1 MNNVKTGNKT
11 AAAHDPKDTIL
22 VNAIKTTANTKQIN
36 PICQLL
42 ISKTPSDVATPFPPL
57 NPKNIGNVCPKT
69 TAIPAICK
77 SNSLSKF
84 FAIFPT
90 IIAITIEI
98 TPFKI
103 SHINVIAAAF
113 FQLNAT
119 Y

>member
-57 NPKNIGNVCPKT
+57 KP
-69 TAIPAICK
+69 
-77 SNSLSKF
+77 
-84 FAIFPT
+84 
-90 IIAITIEI
+90 
-98 TPFKI
+98 
-103 SHINVIAAAF
+103 
-113 FQLNAT
+113 
-119 Y
+119 

>member
-22 VNAIKTTANTKQIN
+22 VNTIKTTANTKQIN

-69 TAIPAICK
+69 TATPAICT
-77 SNSLSKF
+77 NNPLSASFTKF
-84 FAIFPT
+84 PIF
-90 IIAITIEI
+90 
-98 TPFKI
+98 
-103 SHINVIAAAF
+103 
-113 FQLNAT
+113 
-119 Y
+119 